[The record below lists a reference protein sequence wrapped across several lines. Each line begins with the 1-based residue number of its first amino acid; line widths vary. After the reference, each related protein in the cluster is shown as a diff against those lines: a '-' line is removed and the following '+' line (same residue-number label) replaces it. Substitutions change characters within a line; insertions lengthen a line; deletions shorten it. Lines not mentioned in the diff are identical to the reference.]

1 MKTASELK
9 IFKSNGYDY
18 IYIYFKQKIGL
29 IRINTKYTAV
39 KNGMTKDNLFKSN
52 VKDYDTKNKHILKLK
67 GRADNYIANKL
78 FDNTGTSEINQ
89 KEAYYAVFNLT
100 DADPAIQDN
109 ILLVPVYKTYV
120 EKLHEEFRYRPGT
133 LTYYENLK
141 RHLEAFGKTL
151 PGQKLY
157 LSSFNSKQ
165 SLHMFS
171 NFLGEKK
178 LLNDNSTRKRVN
190 SLISFLKYCT
200 REGIFVYNPSI
211 YSVNVKKYDLNV
223 VALHKAE
230 IQQLIDLKIENP
242 KWEKIMDLFI
252 LNCFLGLRTSDLKR
266 MDKGAFVQDEEKDYA
281 YTSINLKTGIAVT
294 IPITEIPL
302 SILKKYDFNP
312 PKYTGQYFN
321 RELRKILEHYKLF
334 ETDVIVRRKV
344 LKEIQDCK
352 VLKRTII
359 SNHTCRKSFITNCIS
374 SSIPLNAIMK
384 ASGHKQLKTLQS
396 YVQNSSDKEQFKK
409 LSKNMKK
416 RRIVPQPIKY
426 LDQAPGVVARGE
438 VI

>member
-39 KNGMTKDNLFKSN
+39 KNRMTKDNLYKST
-52 VKDYDTKNKHILKLK
+52 VKDYDTKNKNILKLK
-67 GRADNYIANKL
+67 GRADNYISNKL
-78 FDNTGTSEINQ
+78 NDNAGTSSVNQ
-89 KEAYYAVFNLT
+89 KEAYYAVYNLL
-100 DADPAIQDN
+100 DADLNPQDN

-141 RHLEAFGKTL
+141 RHLEAFGRTL

-178 LLNDNSTRKRVN
+178 MLNDNTTRKKLN

-211 YSVNVKKYDLNV
+211 FSVNVKKYDLNV
-223 VALHKAE
+223 VALHKGE
-230 IQQLIDLKIENP
+230 IQQLIDLKIDNP
-242 KWEKIMDLFI
+242 NWVKIMDLFI

-266 MDKGAFVQDEEKDYA
+266 IDKGAFIQDADKDYA
-281 YTSINLKTGIAVT
+281 YASINQKTGIAVS
-294 IPITEIPL
+294 IPITPIPL
-302 SILKKYDFNP
+302 AILKKYDFNL
-312 PKYTGQYFN
+312 PKYSGQYFN
-321 RELRKILEHYKLF
+321 RELQEILKHYKLF
-334 ETDVIVRRKV
+334 ETDVIVNRMV
-344 LKEIQDCK
+344 LKERMDCK
-352 VLKRTII
+352 VLKRTVI
-359 SNHTCRKSFITNCIS
+359 STHTCRKSFITNCIS
-374 SSIPLNAIMK
+374 SSIPLNVIMK

-409 LSKNMKK
+409 LSRDMKK
-416 RRIVPQPIKY
+416 IRTVQKPVKY
-426 LDQAPGVVARGE
+426 LDQAPGDVTSGKVM
-438 VI
+438 